1 MMTGKDC
8 IKSKKEVKKMEKEHE
23 TVLQE
28 IGQCPHCHEPYGY
41 IIDIDTNEPV
51 NEYSHCTCLEE
62 VVEEKREVAL

>member
-1 MMTGKDC
+1 
-8 IKSKKEVKKMEKEHE
+8 MEKEHE